1 MPPRF
6 ESSQLLAFH
15 RRLCDGDRTAS
26 DELAELLL
34 NPLAERISR
43 QFPRADEHLRYQ
55 AVADALLDYCA
66 RPQQFDEGRGVP
78 FASFLLMTCRRNLL
92 NLLRGETR
100 RRTHEGQAAQMSA
113 PSIVELD
120 PVAGNLLQQEENA
133 PAAPKAA
140 APLKP
145 RFLRTVTRVN
155 PISAAPKAAAP
166 LKLRNDVSLGGNPPV
181 FEAPKAA
188 GSHLS
193 VFLSL
198 CQRSIDHLH
207 YPPIGKLLSTTHRRQ
222 SLKPIPCAPAMPQ
235 PYNRRKTID
244 CKRGF

>member
-34 NPLAERISR
+34 DPLAERISR
-43 QFPRADEHLRYQ
+43 QFPRADEHLHYQ

-78 FASFLLMTCRRNLL
+78 LASFLLMTCRRNML

-133 PAAPKAA
+133 QRHQQEEDLMNLLQDPKDQQILALRLEGERRTAAFAA
-140 APLKP
+140 ILGVSHLPIEAQRRAVK
-145 RFLRTVTRVN
+145 RAKDRIDKILRR
-155 PISAAPKAAAP
+155 K
-166 LKLRNDVSLGGNPPV
+166 
-181 FEAPKAA
+181 
-188 GSHLS
+188 GSH
-193 VFLSL
+193 
-198 CQRSIDHLH
+198 
-207 YPPIGKLLSTTHRRQ
+207 P
-222 SLKPIPCAPAMPQ
+222 
-235 PYNRRKTID
+235 
-244 CKRGF
+244 